1 MEIEKLYELFKQS
14 SGVSTDTR
22 TIRGGELF
30 FGLKGEN
37 FDGSKYAASALEK
50 GASYAIVNEYAASD
64 DERVIAMP
72 DTLEALRETTYSDRP
87 DWNKRQ
93 DNHKKFNHISSD
105 KKI

>member
-64 DERVIAMP
+64 DERVIARP
-72 DTLEALRETTYSDRP
+72 DTLEAL
-87 DWNKRQ
+87 Q
-93 DNHKKFNHISSD
+93 
-105 KKI
+105 